1 MLGWGVL
8 DLSGEGSPKEFSKK
22 SMSVKEKSR
31 FVSFLQEHNQQ
42 TWNKVL
48 SSLVPSIHP
57 VDQTASRIWFG
68 FWPLELKDTLG
79 ETPGPEEMA
88 RVMDLEGKWQLDEQ
102 IDKSVDLLYGSRYW
116 PVVKK
121 AVLAHAEGYNKPE
134 GKSLEQRI
142 REVANGVASHE
153 KISESIVLGITAVA
167 FMILQQVGME
177 PFAAVAGKSTPRYWA
192 SHRPDEVVR
201 KRQKKSGGGLI
212 GYLKGL
218 GQSYRV
224 VWDESK
230 PDGFFEARHGQDLA
244 MAAATDTRD
253 YRAMDYRCIDGPIPV
268 ECRVASCGYCWVGV
282 IQGNANLSDISDF
295 EKERLNYF
303 GYDAVNGADDS
314 KPLIRL
320 ACQTQCE
327 GDVTIV
333 TPPWNGE
340 LKRRHDKTR
349 DEIGT
354 A

>member
-1 MLGWGVL
+1 
-8 DLSGEGSPKEFSKK
+8 
-22 SMSVKEKSR
+22 MSVKEKNR

-42 TWNKVL
+42 TWNEIL

-57 VDQTASRIWFG
+57 VDQTATRIWFG
-68 FWPLELKDTLG
+68 FWPLELNESLG
-79 ETPGPEEMA
+79 ESSGFGEMA
-88 RVMDLEGKWQLDEQ
+88 RVMDLEGKWRLGEQ
-102 IDKSVDLLYGSRYW
+102 IDESVDFLYGSRYW
-116 PVVKK
+116 PAVKK
-121 AVLAHAEGYNKPE
+121 AVLAHAEGYDKPE
-134 GKSLEQRI
+134 GKSLEERI
-142 REVANGVASHE
+142 REVSGGVASQE
-153 KISESIVLGITAVA
+153 KTQESIVVGISAVA
-167 FMILQQVGME
+167 SMILQQVGMKA
-177 PFAAVAGKSTPRYWA
+177 FAAAAEKPAPPARKDRTSHTP
-192 SHRPDEVVR
+192 DGVVK
-201 KRQKKSGGGLI
+201 KRGKKSGGGVI

-230 PDGFFEARHGQDLA
+230 ADAFFEARHGQDLA
-244 MAAATDTRD
+244 MAAATDSRD

-282 IQGNANLSDISDF
+282 IQGNSNLTDISDF

-303 GYDAVNGADDS
+303 GYDAINGADDS

-327 GDVTIV
+327 GDVTLV

-340 LKRRHDKTR
+340 LKRRHDKSR
-349 DEIGT
+349 DELGT